1 MVCLVVDKSKLQNE
15 PLGVI
20 LTARFLA
27 HFEVY
32 LDVKKETFDEKY
44 SDDDNEKK
52 LVTARHT
59 PKLTVDGLG

>member
-1 MVCLVVDKSKLQNE
+1 MCLVVDKSKLQNE

-32 LDVKKETFDEKY
+32 LDVKKETLDEKY
-44 SDDDNEKK
+44 SDD
-52 LVTARHT
+52 LTFIQHT
-59 PKLTVDGLG
+59 LGFKQGNYIQ